1 MIRKV
6 INNMDRYE
14 KREVKERYINLLKR
28 IGYKII
34 YDLDP
39 ECEDNLHDLKLLMT
53 MKLDSVYD
61 SKVALRY
68 IAYVVESVS
77 PLSFTEFKRFSGPR
91 QDIREFVVEIN
102 NRAMLNYSVNDLA
115 AILLKNGVNLQD
127 LYQFKDGKG
136 KLVLTPEGIR
146 VIVDTL
152 SSQGSPL
159 ENFAVRKRIL
169 GLK

>member
-1 MIRKV
+1 
-6 INNMDRYE
+6 MDKYE
-14 KREVKERYINLLKR
+14 KKEIKERYIAFLKR

-61 SKVALRY
+61 AKVALRY
-68 IAYVVESVS
+68 IPYVVESVS
-77 PLSFTEFKRFSGPR
+77 KLSFKEFQRFSGPR

-102 NRAMLNYSVNDLA
+102 NQAMMNYSINDLA
-115 AILLKNGVNLQD
+115 AILLKNGANLQD
-127 LYQFKDGKG
+127 IFQFKDGKG
-136 KLVLTPEGIR
+136 KLVLTPEGIKC
-146 VIVDTL
+146 IVETL